1 MKLRE
6 ALDTYMFDNVGQ
18 FGGIAESLG
27 YQTEYRDGYFR
38 FRKDGE
44 ELSMSVS
51 EIREKA
57 GAKYDESLRDQSK
70 ERVSALFNKERAND
84 PKYVAELEKE
94 GISIKRW
101 ENLKGH
107 DKDGFTVIDHRLKVC
122 YTGQSLYEYA
132 YKQGNILDGK
142 GTKLEKGIMSDLME
156 IHGKPGKLRLN
167 DDGISVFYRKEALVI
182 PDKVLGKKLGKKEKE
197 QLLAGDIVPITVN
210 KKDILLQV
218 DRDLNSVILR
228 TNQEIKIPDI
238 IGQTSEYGGYK
249 LTKAD
254 KYLLANGH
262 ALENKLLHSPEGYF
276 IADIQL
282 TDDRKGVMIQNIQ
295 SITPGKAQELIKAM
309 TPKLEA
315 HAANI
320 EAAKEQKHEEG
331 RNMEA
336 EFKEAVGKHD
346 FEKIGKLK
354 EEGYKPSEE
363 FIKGIGKEHG
373 LDERQTHEVIQLFG
387 TKPEEQGEHERQ
399 AARLLDAAQTDNFH
413 VIQEI
418 QKEGYRLTQQD
429 LTRMRETGVQANT
442 LIAVQKIFGM
452 EGSTKTLG
460 DVKLASTPKL
470 DNSKEMARPIAST
483 INRAFN
489 DL

>member
-70 ERVSALFNKERAND
+70 ERVSALFDKERAND
-84 PKYVAELEKE
+84 PKYVAELEKD

-142 GTKLEKGIMSDLME
+142 GTKLEKGVMSDLME
-156 IHGKPGKLRLN
+156 IHGKPGKLRFN

-197 QLLAGDIVPITVN
+197 QLL
-210 KKDILLQV
+210 
-218 DRDLNSVILR
+218 
-228 TNQEIKIPDI
+228 DI

-418 QKEGYRLTQQD
+418 QKEGYRLTQED

-460 DVKLASTPKL
+460 DVKLASTPKP

>member
-156 IHGKPGKLRLN
+156 IHGKPGKLRFN

-320 EAAKEQKHEEG
+320 EAAKSKNTKRG
-331 RNMEA
+331 A
-336 EFKEAVGKHD
+336 
-346 FEKIGKLK
+346 IW
-354 EEGYKPSEE
+354 KPSLRKRWANMTLKKSGSSKRKDINPVKSLSKESVRNTVWM
-363 FIKGIGKEHG
+363 KGKPMKSSSCSAPSRKNRANMKGRPHVCWMPHRPTTFMSSK
-373 LDERQTHEVIQLFG
+373 RYRKKG
-387 TKPEEQGEHERQ
+387 T
-399 AARLLDAAQTDNFH
+399 
-413 VIQEI
+413 
-418 QKEGYRLTQQD
+418 
-429 LTRMRETGVQANT
+429 
-442 LIAVQKIFGM
+442 
-452 EGSTKTLG
+452 GSPNKTLPG
-460 DVKLASTPKL
+460 CVKRVCKPT
-470 DNSKEMARPIAST
+470 R
-483 INRAFN
+483 
-489 DL
+489 

>member
-156 IHGKPGKLRLN
+156 IHGKPGKLRLTMTE
-167 DDGISVFYRKEALVI
+167 SPYSTAKRRWLSRTRCWERSWARKR
-182 PDKVLGKKLGKKEKE
+182 K
-197 QLLAGDIVPITVN
+197 
-210 KKDILLQV
+210 
-218 DRDLNSVILR
+218 NSCLPV
-228 TNQEIKIPDI
+228 
-238 IGQTSEYGGYK
+238 TSYP
-249 LTKAD
+249 
-254 KYLLANGH
+254 
-262 ALENKLLHSPEGYF
+262 SP
-276 IADIQL
+276 
-282 TDDRKGVMIQNIQ
+282 
-295 SITPGKAQELIKAM
+295 
-309 TPKLEA
+309 
-315 HAANI
+315 
-320 EAAKEQKHEEG
+320 
-331 RNMEA
+331 
-336 EFKEAVGKHD
+336 
-346 FEKIGKLK
+346 
-354 EEGYKPSEE
+354 
-363 FIKGIGKEHG
+363 
-373 LDERQTHEVIQLFG
+373 
-387 TKPEEQGEHERQ
+387 
-399 AARLLDAAQTDNFH
+399 
-413 VIQEI
+413 
-418 QKEGYRLTQQD
+418 
-429 LTRMRETGVQANT
+429 
-442 LIAVQKIFGM
+442 
-452 EGSTKTLG
+452 
-460 DVKLASTPKL
+460 
-470 DNSKEMARPIAST
+470 
-483 INRAFN
+483 
-489 DL
+489 